1 MYLCNDRWEIEINEM
16 DIIRM
21 TRNFDVVFG

>member
-1 MYLCNDRWEIEINEM
+1 MYFCNDRWEIEINEM